1 MMEWLGLSFVFGI
14 ALAMDCLALSI
25 SDGLIYQNLNRK
37 KSFFIAGVFGIAQG
51 LFPLIG
57 YLLGVAIAEQIDKY
71 DHWIAFV
78 LLLLIGGKML
88 FEGIKGSLK
97 PESKEPKMFSYSEVL
112 VQGVADSIDAL
123 AVGITIHTNIHATA
137 NYQVY
142 IAFAV
147 IAFCSFT
154 ISLVG
159 LFAGKQINKLLKGR
173 YEISEIIGGVVLVIL
188 GTILLLEGLNII
200 AW

>member
-1 MMEWLGLSFVFGI
+1 MEWLGLSFIFGI

-25 SDGLIYQNLNRK
+25 SDGLVYQNLDK
-37 KSFFIAGVFGIAQG
+37 KKPFFIAGIFGIAQG

-57 YLLGVAIAEQIDKY
+57 FLLGEVIAEQIDKY

-78 LLLLIGGKML
+78 LLLIIGGKML
-88 FEGIKGSLK
+88 YEGIKGSVK

-112 VQGVADSIDAL
+112 VQGIADSIDAL
-123 AVGITIHTNIHATA
+123 AVGITIRTNIHATA

-142 IAFAV
+142 VAFAV
-147 IAFCSFT
+147 IAFCSFA
-154 ISLVG
+154 ISLIG

-173 YEISEIIGGVVLVIL
+173 YEISEIIGGAVLVIL
-188 GTILLLEGLNII
+188 GVILLLEGLNII

>member
-1 MMEWLGLSFVFGI
+1 M
-14 ALAMDCLALSI
+14 
-25 SDGLIYQNLNRK
+25 
-37 KSFFIAGVFGIAQG
+37 
-51 LFPLIG
+51 
-57 YLLGVAIAEQIDKY
+57 
-71 DHWIAFV
+71 
-78 LLLLIGGKML
+78 
-88 FEGIKGSLK
+88 
-97 PESKEPKMFSYSEVL
+97 
-112 VQGVADSIDAL
+112 QGVADSIDAL

-173 YEISEIIGGVVLVIL
+173 YEISEIIGGEVLEIL